1 MSRGRTQA
9 LAAICLLGL
18 GAAVGPGAASQ
29 DPTPLG
35 FAFTNIA
42 REAGLSA
49 VTVFG
54 GERSNRYLL
63 ETTGCGVALFDY
75 DNDGRLD
82 IFIVNGTTLE
92 GFPKDQAPISHLY
105 RNKGDGTFEDV
116 TARAGVGVSGWG
128 QGAAAADYDND
139 GDSDLFVT
147 FYGQNRLFRNGG
159 DGTFTDV
166 TAHAGLTTPGTR
178 WGTEIGRAHV

>member
-1 MSRGRTQA
+1 VRRAPGRGGPYG
-9 LAAICLLGL
+9 LAAIGLLGL
-18 GAAVGPGAASQ
+18 CAAAGPDAASQ
-29 DPTPLG
+29 EAPQPG
-35 FAFTNIA
+35 FAFTNVA

-63 ETTGCGVALFDY
+63 ETTGCGVALLDY
-75 DNDGRLD
+75 DNDARLD

-92 GFPKDQAPISHLY
+92 GFPKGQAPISHLY

-116 TARAGVGVSGWG
+116 TAKAGVGVSGWG

-139 GDSDLFVT
+139 GHSDLLVT
-147 FYGQNRLFRNGG
+147 FYGRHRTRRSRHARHAMGHGRRLSR
-159 DGTFTDV
+159 
-166 TAHAGLTTPGTR
+166 LRP
-178 WGTEIGRAHV
+178 